1 MLKKFATQLEAT
13 LLEQLRALA
22 HHEGRQVQALV
33 NDAVGTYL
41 QAKREGLV
49 RPNILHAVERSTGEF
64 GSLYKALV
72 GKD

>member
-1 MLKKFATQLEAT
+1 MLKKFATQLEDN
-13 LLEQLRALA
+13 LLDDLRRVA

-33 NDAVGTYL
+33 NDAVKAYL

-49 RPNILHAVERSTGEF
+49 RPNILAAVERSTGEF

-72 GKD
+72 GKG